1 MQQTSLPGSFLQEC
15 SSNTNEWLEEYDLY
29 IRSQARKY
37 VNRKRNMLHVD
48 MLDMEIDDL
57 AQQIRI
63 RVWLV
68 QQKTTIDNPKAYI
81 SRVAHNE
88 SVTMIRQLKP
98 VTSLPIDEEGE
109 LYQCE
114 SLFLSAMTE
123 DPLSE
128 IEQQEAEQYYRQEA
142 AHAISDLPTRQRQ
155 AILCSLKDKVDDLL
169 SWVNTCKDYNMDMD
183 VIEWPEE
190 GQALQ
195 SMRSSMSAARKKL
208 RPALE
213 AVIHGS
219 Y

>member
-15 SSNTNEWLEEYDLY
+15 SPNTNEWLEEYDLY

-88 SVTMIRQLKP
+88 SVTIIRQLKP

-169 SWVNTCKDYNMDMD
+169 VWVNTCKDYNMDMD

-208 RPALE
+208 RPTLE
-213 AVIHGS
+213 AVIHGP

>member
-15 SSNTNEWLEEYDLY
+15 SPNTNEWLEEYDLY

-169 SWVNTCKDYNMDMD
+169 VWVNTCKDYNMDMD

-208 RPALE
+208 RPTLE
-213 AVIHGS
+213 AVIHGP